1 MLMRMMVRRT
11 ESRRDGKHVSG
22 KVDHM
27 LMRMMVSRT
36 ESRRDGKHVSGKV
49 DHMLMRMMVRKTES
63 RRDSKHVSVS
73 KVMGK
78 RDIGGEKGEEKT
90 GEKNI
95 RTV

>member
-1 MLMRMMVRRT
+1 MLMRMMVRRAET
-11 ESRRDGKHVSG
+11 KGDW
-22 KVDHM
+22 
-27 LMRMMVSRT
+27 
-36 ESRRDGKHVSGKV
+36 KHVSGKV

-90 GEKNI
+90 GEKNSCMKTEEGKDEKGGGGRMNGRI
-95 RTV
+95 NWKKGR